1 MKVFLRQNR
10 QLLLY
15 CVIGASGALVDFT
28 VYSLLVRSGTVGY
41 QAANAL
47 GYASGTVLSFILN
60 AKYNFRAAD
69 KIGLR
74 LASFCGVA
82 LLGYVVSAAAL
93 QLFIGRL
100 SFDKYLAKLV
110 TLFVVVLLQYNL
122 NRLISFRKAS

>member
-1 MKVFLRQNR
+1 VKVFLRQNR

-15 CVIGASGALVDFT
+15 CVIGASGALVDFS

-60 AKYNFRAAD
+60 AKYNFRVAD